1 MLARLLAP
9 LLAAAALAPLSA
21 AAHDIP
27 DRISMHA
34 FVRPEGDR
42 LHVLVRVPLTLLLN
56 LNLPKRGPGYLDLAH
71 ADAAAVAGAAAT
83 AKDFE
88 IRADGAPLTPVRAR
102 GRFTLS
108 SDRAFES
115 YDRALALIEG
125 PPPPPGTDIF
135 WNQGFFDVH
144 LEYRVASERADVVLA
159 VHTAQGLGDRLTVD
173 VRYLAPGGVERAYLL
188 KGGQGPLPL
197 DPRWHQAAW
206 SFVKSGVH
214 HILGGLDHLL
224 FLVCLVIPFRRLG
237 SGLVAIVTAFTV
249 AHSITL
255 IASAYGLVPA
265 GEWFPP
271 LVETLIAASILY
283 MAIENA
289 IAPNLSRRWLITGV
303 FGLVHGFGFSF
314 VLAEELEFAG
324 DHLLL
329 SLFAFNV
336 GVEVGQVAVLAVT
349 LPALAW
355 LARRP
360 LAARYT
366 PIVLSILIGHTAWHW
381 MTERAEALTL
391 AEWPAPDVV
400 AAARILAALLVAGGA
415 AVWLQGRRAARR
427 LPRRPESAYASW
439 RSPSSP

>member
-1 MLARLLAP
+1 
-9 LLAAAALAPLSA
+9 
-21 AAHDIP
+21 
-27 DRISMHA
+27 
-34 FVRPEGDR
+34 
-42 LHVLVRVPLTLLLN
+42 
-56 LNLPKRGPGYLDLAH
+56 
-71 ADAAAVAGAAAT
+71 
-83 AKDFE
+83 
-88 IRADGAPLTPVRAR
+88 
-102 GRFTLS
+102 
-108 SDRAFES
+108 
-115 YDRALALIEG
+115 
-125 PPPPPGTDIF
+125 
-135 WNQGFFDVH
+135 
-144 LEYRVASERADVVLA
+144 
-159 VHTAQGLGDRLTVD
+159 
-173 VRYLAPGGVERAYLL
+173 
-188 KGGQGPLPL
+188 
-197 DPRWHQAAW
+197 
-206 SFVKSGVH
+206 
-214 HILGGLDHLL
+214 
-224 FLVCLVIPFRRLG
+224 
-237 SGLVAIVTAFTV
+237 
-249 AHSITL
+249 
-255 IASAYGLVPA
+255 
-265 GEWFPP
+265 
-271 LVETLIAASILY
+271 

-415 AVWLQGRRAARR
+415 AV
-427 LPRRPESAYASW
+427 
-439 RSPSSP
+439 